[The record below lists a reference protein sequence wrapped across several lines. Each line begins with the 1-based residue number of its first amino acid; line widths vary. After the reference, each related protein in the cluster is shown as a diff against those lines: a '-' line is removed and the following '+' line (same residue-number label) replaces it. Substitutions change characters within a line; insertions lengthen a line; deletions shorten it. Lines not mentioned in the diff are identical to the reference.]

1 MKITLAVEQTDGQ
14 TYQVTTNLFSIVALE
29 RKFKIRASDLASG
42 VAMEHLAFLAFEGV
56 KQTGVTAVPA
66 VFDDYIKKLVSVEV
80 VGEDAANPTD
90 EAVTSEPSAS

>member
-1 MKITLAVEQTDGQ
+1 MKITLAVEQTDGL

-29 RKFKIRASDLASG
+29 RKFKIRASELSSG
-42 VAMEHLAFLAFEGV
+42 VAMEHLAFLAFEGA
-56 KQTGVTAVPA
+56 KQSGITVPA
-66 VFDDYIKKLVSVEV
+66 VFDDYIKRLGSVDV

>member
-29 RKFKIRASDLASG
+29 RKFKIRASELSSG
-42 VAMEHLAFLAFEGV
+42 VAMEHLAFLAFEGA
-56 KQTGVTAVPA
+56 KQSGITVPA
-66 VFDDYIKKLVSVEV
+66 VFDDYIKRLVSVDV

>member
-42 VAMEHLAFLAFEGV
+42 VAMEHLAFLAFEGA
-56 KQTGVTAVPA
+56 KQNGIVTPA

>member
-1 MKITLAVEQTDGQ
+1 MKITLAVEQADGL

-42 VAMEHLAFLAFEGV
+42 VAMEHLAFLAFEGA
-56 KQTGVTAVPA
+56 KQNSITVPA

-80 VGEDAANPTD
+80 VSEDAANPTD

>member
-1 MKITLAVEQTDGQ
+1 MKITLAVEQTDGL

-29 RKFKIRASDLASG
+29 RKFKIRASELSSG
-42 VAMEHLAFLAFEGV
+42 VAMEHLAFLAFEGA
-56 KQTGVTAVPA
+56 KQSGITVPA
-66 VFDDYIKKLVSVEV
+66 VFDDYIKRLVSVDV